1 MLKLSLLLFLL
12 FGLSCSCFGQERYL
26 IFIKNRYR
34 YAIYRI
40 GDELSFKLKGDK
52 SKITAQ
58 IENLEDTLIVF
69 DGLTVNPR
77 NISSI
82 YVDDKTRDWYFLKYK
97 YEKLFLISGI
107 GFFLIDAAN
116 TGNFN
121 RKTSIISGSLVAA
134 SFLARWGI
142 GKSIKIRGRRKL
154 AIIR

>member
-1 MLKLSLLLFLL
+1 MLKFPLLLFLL
-12 FGLSCSCFGQERYL
+12 FGISCSCFGQERYL

-40 GDELSFKLKGDK
+40 GDELSFKVKGDK

-69 DGLTVNPR
+69 DGLKVNPR
-77 NISSI
+77 NITHI

-97 YEKLFLISGI
+97 YEKLFLVAGV
-107 GFFLIDAAN
+107 GAFVLDALN
-116 TGNFN
+116 TGSIDK
-121 RKTSIISGSLVAA
+121 KTLIMSGSFIGA